1 MAVDTENEKLSFPQR
16 YWLLLC
22 IIVAIFSPLIVNWL
36 DAAAHHMAYKQATE
50 SSSTN
55 GASSGSSPSG
65 GTVDSAG
72 K

>member
-1 MAVDTENEKLSFPQR
+1 MPVDTENEKLSFPQH

-22 IIVAIFSPLIVNWL
+22 IVVAIFSPLAVNWL

-50 SSSTN
+50 STSANS
-55 GASSGSSPSG
+55 SSGSASPSG